1 MVGNRNQRHVR
12 EFREQRLII
21 GEVHPAV
28 HGRHGGGSQTAY
40 EGKVEVVPMK
50 VENIEIAGALTDF
63 LELQDAVRQ
72 GVVDVRQSEGLRR
85 AGDELRG
92 GLGVAARE

>member
-1 MVGNRNQRHVR
+1 MVGNRNQCHVR

-21 GEVHPAV
+21 GEVHSAV

-40 EGKVEVVPMK
+40 EGKVEVVPMN
-50 VENIEIAGALTDF
+50 VENVKTARALTDF
-63 LELQDAVRQ
+63 LELQHAVRQ
-72 GVVDVRQSEGLRR
+72 GVVDVRQSQGLRR